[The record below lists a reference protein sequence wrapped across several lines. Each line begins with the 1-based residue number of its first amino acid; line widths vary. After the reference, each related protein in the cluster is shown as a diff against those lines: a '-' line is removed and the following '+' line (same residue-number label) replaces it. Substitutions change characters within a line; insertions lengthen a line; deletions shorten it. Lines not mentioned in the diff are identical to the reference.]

1 MTEPVK
7 GRPYRSPIRAAQSA
21 ATRDRIIAAARELLT
36 SHGYSGS
43 PVADIARLADV
54 SVDTIYAS
62 VGRKPDLVL
71 AVVDDILGE
80 GAGPVPAEQ
89 RTYVNALREAP
100 TARAKLATYA
110 AAMARLNPQIAP
122 LLQALVRAGEDD
134 PGCQQAWRRID
145 ERRAANMLLLA
156 ADLRVTG
163 QLRED
168 LSDRAVADLI
178 WSTNG
183 WEHFVVLARRDITG
197 DRYATHLTDL
207 WCRVLLDE

>member
-7 GRPYRSPIRAAQSA
+7 GRPYRSLIRSAQSA

-43 PVADIARLADV
+43 PVADIAKLADV

-89 RTYVNALREAP
+89 RAYVNALREAP

-122 LLQALVRAGEDD
+122 LLQALARAGEDD

-163 QLRED
+163 QLRKD
-168 LSDRAVADLI
+168 LNDRAVADLI

-183 WEHFVVLARRDITG
+183 WEHFLVLARRGITG

-207 WCRVLLDE
+207 WCRVLLDD